1 MERSK
6 EDLRAPICGVVS
18 RRSLLTTAA
27 VFAAAA
33 HKPVRADDDGH
44 KGPILA
50 YMGTYTGAVGNGGN
64 GQGIYLFSLD
74 LGTGKLTQIKVA
86 AAVPSPSW
94 LALHPNGNY
103 LYTVNEISNFNGG
116 STGSV
121 TSFSINR
128 TTGDLTL
135 LNVVSSQGAGP
146 AHMSVDPLGQFVF
159 VANYG
164 SGSIAVLPILS
175 NGSLANA
182 TFVNVDVGSVGPLVA
197 VDAPPGSF
205 AISGH
210 DAPHAHMIQTDPA
223 GKFVF
228 QTDLGQD
235 RIYSWILNRGTGQL
249 TPNSPAFVSVPPGD
263 GPRHFVFHPN
273 GKWFY
278 SIQEE
283 ASTIQFFLY
292 DPSAGTLTEKQL
304 ISALPQGFTGT
315 NFTSEIRVSQ
325 DGKWIYGANRLHD
338 TIAVFAVN
346 RDGSLEP
353 AGETSTEGDYP
364 RSFTID
370 PTSSYAFSCN
380 QRSDSVTAFRLSA
393 DGGRLDFIGEYTPL
407 GSPASIVF
415 LT

>member
-6 EDLRAPICGVVS
+6 EDFRAPLSGVVS
-18 RRSLLTTAA
+18 RRSLFTTAA
-27 VFAAAA
+27 ALAAVAN
-33 HKPVRADDDGH
+33 KPVLADDPHNGTV
-44 KGPILA
+44 LA
-50 YMGTYTGAVGNGGN
+50 YVGTYTSAVGNGGN

-74 LGTGKLTQIKVA
+74 LGSGRLTQIQVA
-86 AAVPSPSW
+86 AAIPSPSW
-94 LALHPNGNY
+94 LAIHPNGMY
-103 LYTVNEISNFNGG
+103 LYAVNEISNFMGG
-116 STGSV
+116 TSGSV
-121 TSFSINR
+121 SSFSINR
-128 TTGDLTL
+128 TNGALTL

-146 AHMSVDPLGQFVF
+146 AFLSVDPLGQFVF

-164 SGSIAVLPILS
+164 GGSIAVLPILS
-175 NGSLANA
+175 NGSLGGA
-182 TFVNVDVGSVGPLVA
+182 TFTNLDVGSVGPTTA
-197 VDAPPGSF
+197 TDAPPGSF

-210 DAPHAHMIQTDPA
+210 DAPHPHMIQADPA

-235 RIYSWILNRGTGQL
+235 RIYSWILNRPAGTL
-249 TPNSPAFVSVPPGD
+249 TPNSPAFVNVPAGD

-273 GKWFY
+273 AKWFY

-283 ASTIQFFLY
+283 SSTIEFFLY
-292 DPSAGTLTEKQL
+292 NASTGTLTEKQI

-315 NFTSEIRVSQ
+315 SFASEIRVSQ

-338 TIAVFAVN
+338 SIAVLGIDS
-346 RDGSLEP
+346 DGSLDP

-364 RSFTID
+364 RNFTID
-370 PTSSYAFSCN
+370 PTGSYAFSCN
-380 QRSDSVTAFRLSA
+380 QRSDDITAFRLNG
-393 DGGRLDFIGEYTPL
+393 DGGKLEFTGLYTPV